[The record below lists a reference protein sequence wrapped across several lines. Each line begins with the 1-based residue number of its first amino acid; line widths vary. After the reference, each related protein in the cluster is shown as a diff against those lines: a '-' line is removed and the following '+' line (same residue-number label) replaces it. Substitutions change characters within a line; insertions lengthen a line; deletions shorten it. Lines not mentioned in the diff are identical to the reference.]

1 MLYRKCMEDFSD
13 EIIIDDDLKEVK
25 KRILKLSV
33 EKTFQEKGTLHVQR
47 QAVHYMQRHIFEG

>member
-13 EIIIDDDLKEVK
+13 EIIIGDLKEVK